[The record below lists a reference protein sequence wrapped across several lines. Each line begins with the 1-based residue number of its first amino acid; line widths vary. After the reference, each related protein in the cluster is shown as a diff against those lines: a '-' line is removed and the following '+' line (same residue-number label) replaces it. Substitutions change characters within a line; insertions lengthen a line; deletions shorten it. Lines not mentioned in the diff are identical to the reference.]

1 MEGGAVKHR
10 VRWMLSAVALALSG
24 GAIAQS
30 TPGNLVAAVA
40 PGAAAPDELAQA
52 ESSTRKDPQT
62 ATLLL
67 MLADRYQMQSRPQDA
82 ERLYKRSLAM
92 FEETMGPRHPN
103 VGTAAQK
110 LAHLHYS
117 LGAYDAAEPYYKR
130 AISVFERS
138 LGAEHANVSALVI
151 ELAGTYWLQGRLPEA
166 ENEYKRAIA
175 MLVKTRGT
183 DDRSLDIA
191 RNGLAAVYRA
201 QGRVNEA
208 ELASAPMVRNLS
220 SRSGPV
226 VLRQRYR

>member
-1 MEGGAVKHR
+1 MKHR
-10 VRWMLSAVALALSG
+10 VSWTLSAVALAWSC

-40 PGAAAPDELAQA
+40 SSVPAPDSELAQV

-103 VGTAAQK
+103 VGAAAQK

-151 ELAGTYWLQGRLPEA
+151 ELGGTYWLQGRLPEA

-183 DDRSLDIA
+183 DDRSLELA

-208 ELASAPMVRNLS
+208 ELASAPVVRNLTT
-220 SRSGPV
+220 RYGPV
-226 VLRQRYR
+226 VLRQRNR

>member
-1 MEGGAVKHR
+1 MKHS
-10 VRWMLSAVALALSG
+10 VRWIVSAVALAGSC
-24 GAIAQS
+24 GAIAQ
-30 TPGNLVAAVA
+30 TAAGNLVATVA
-40 PGAAAPDELAQA
+40 TSAPAPVSELAQV

-67 MLADRYQMQSRPQDA
+67 MLADRYQMQAQPQDA

-117 LGAYDAAEPYYKR
+117 QGAYESAEPYYRR
-130 AISVFERS
+130 AISVYERS
-138 LGAEHANVSALVI
+138 LGADHSNVSTLAI
-151 ELAGTYWLQGRLPEA
+151 ELAGAYWLQGRLPEA
-166 ENEYKRAIA
+166 EAEYKRAIA
-175 MLVKTRGT
+175 ILVKTRGT
-183 DDRSLDIA
+183 DDRSIEIA

-208 ELASAPMVRNLS
+208 ELASAPVVRNLS
-220 SRSGPV
+220 TRYGPV
-226 VLRQRYR
+226 VLRQRSR